1 VEEQALLKMAGKPK
15 RDQAG
20 EDKAMPCRR
29 QRWRTRTATHTA
41 CVGGSAADLLTAA
54 DGVGHRVE
62 AVADDAVDALD
73 ARLGEGIT
81 GDRKERS
88 MFEKSCLL
96 ACGLLLV
103 LMWPASAQ
111 LIKGVISVTGGEMP

>member
-1 VEEQALLKMAGKPK
+1 
-15 RDQAG
+15 
-20 EDKAMPCRR
+20 
-29 QRWRTRTATHTA
+29 
-41 CVGGSAADLLTAA
+41 
-54 DGVGHRVE
+54 
-62 AVADDAVDALD
+62 
-73 ARLGEGIT
+73 
-81 GDRKERS
+81 